1 VRGEQQRHGVSGGEE
16 CGVHR
21 HQPPQ
26 RLQHLVSQPAYVQA
40 AVAVADHVA
49 LSLDQAGLPR
59 HDHSVLLVE
68 QSRNPSFLGWSYVS
82 VGYTI

>member
-1 VRGEQQRHGVSGGEE
+1 M
-16 CGVHR
+16 
-21 HQPPQ
+21 
-26 RLQHLVSQPAYVQA
+26 SQPAYVQA

-82 VGYTI
+82 AGYTI